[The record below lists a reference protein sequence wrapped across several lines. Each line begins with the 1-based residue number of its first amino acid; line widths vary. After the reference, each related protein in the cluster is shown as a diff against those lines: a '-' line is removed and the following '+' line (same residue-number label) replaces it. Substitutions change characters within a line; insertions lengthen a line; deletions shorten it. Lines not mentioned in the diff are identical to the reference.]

1 MDWLPYSIGFLA
13 LLAVVLYWELVV
25 AEGAHLGP
33 RVVVWLYDLVAPR
46 YQKIKK
52 FDLETEAD
60 LVGLPLTEA
69 LIHANAERPRV
80 LDVAAGDGRVA
91 RALLRQIAFDGSV
104 ISLDLSTRMIAQ
116 GRRECAAWPDRAHW
130 LLGPADRLPFAAE
143 SFDAVTCLEALE
155 FLPDA
160 RAALAE
166 CLRVLRAGGVL
177 MVTNRVG
184 FEARLIVG
192 KTFSRS
198 AFAQLLGE
206 FPLEAVRVHPWQ
218 VDYDLAWGR
227 KTVNSRQ

>member
-1 MDWLPYSIGFLA
+1 MNWLPCSILFLA
-13 LLAVVLYWELVV
+13 LLAVLVYWELVI

-46 YQKIKK
+46 YEKIKK

-69 LIHANAERPRV
+69 LLAANVDKPRV

-91 RALLRQIAFDGSV
+91 RALMRQIAFDGAV
-104 ISLDLSTRMIAQ
+104 TSLDLSTRMVAQ
-116 GRRECAAWPDRAHW
+116 GRGECAAWPDRAHW
-130 LLGPADRLPFAAE
+130 LLGPADPLPFASEA
-143 SFDAVTCLEALE
+143 FDAVTCLEALE

-192 KTFSRS
+192 KTFSRP

-206 FPLEAVRVHPWQ
+206 FPIEDVRIHPWQ

-227 KTVNSRQ
+227 KQ